1 MKILYGIQG
10 TGHGHISRAREIIPE
25 LAAQASVDVLV
36 SGYNFSMKLDEVDKI
51 TYKRG
56 LSLTYDDQGGVS
68 YLQTGLNVQPITFLR
83 DLNSVSPEQYDIVI
97 SDYEPLSAWASV
109 GSGVPCIGLSH
120 QAAFFSEASPRP
132 QHRSVM
138 AELILKRFAPCNKPI
153 GFHFRR
159 YDNFIEPPVIREQI
173 RGLHPVK
180 GKHVTVYL
188 PAYSHDALIPTFKSV
203 PQTEWEL
210 FSPLCTEPFKTENV
224 TVFPVGNLPFLESL
238 RSCHGV
244 LTSAGFETC
253 SEAMFLGKKL
263 FAVPIRNQYEQ
274 YCNAAALNRL
284 GVRTSSSVDETFAE
298 KAAEWINNDTTP
310 QLTEIADTQRLA
322 KRLLRFAWK
331 RSSRFSKAG

>member
-10 TGHGHISRAREIIPE
+10 TGHGHISRAREIIPQ
-25 LAAQASVDVLV
+25 LAEQASIDVLV
-36 SGYNFSMKLDEVDKI
+36 SGYNFGMKLDEVEKV

-83 DLNSVSPEQYDIVI
+83 DLNSVSPDQYDLVI
-97 SDYEPLSAWASV
+97 TDYESISAWASV
-109 GSGVPCIGLSH
+109 GSDVPCIGLSH
-120 QAAFFSEASPRP
+120 QAAFLSEASPRP
-132 QHRSVM
+132 QQRSPM

-159 YDNFIEPPVIREQI
+159 YDSFIEPPVIREQI
-173 RGLHPVK
+173 RDLQPVK
-180 GKHVTVYL
+180 GKHITVYL
-188 PAYSHDALIPTFKSV
+188 PAYSHDALIPAFKSV

-210 FSPLCTEPFKTENV
+210 FSPLCNEPFKAENV

-238 RSCHGV
+238 RGCHGV

-263 FAVPIRNQYEQ
+263 FAIPIRNQYEQ
-274 YCNAAALNRL
+274 YCNAAALNKL
-284 GVRTSSSVDETFAE
+284 GVRTSTSVDETFAE
-298 KAAEWINNDTTP
+298 KADKWINHDTTP
-310 QLTEIADTQRLA
+310 QLTEIADTSRLA
-322 KRLLRFAWK
+322 RRLLRFVSN
-331 RSSRFSKAG
+331 RSSRYSQVV